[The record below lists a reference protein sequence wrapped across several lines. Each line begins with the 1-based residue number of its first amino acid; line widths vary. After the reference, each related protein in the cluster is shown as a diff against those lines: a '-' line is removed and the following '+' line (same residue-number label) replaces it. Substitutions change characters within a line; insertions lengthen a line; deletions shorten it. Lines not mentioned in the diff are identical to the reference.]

1 MQLKADDRPPH
12 VIACLTQHLSAY
24 KEYEWLETITTEM
37 IERAN
42 LLKAF
47 SEAMGVLRDTLAL
60 SGISEEFFEAQLPVR
75 RMDHC
80 SRQCSMLPKVV
91 TGLCLSAMQ
100 PESKGHVYSINL
112 YRIAIVSSVNHC
124 ISSDKSAS
132 VTCCQACK

>member
-1 MQLKADDRPPH
+1 MQLKSDDRPPH
-12 VIACLTQHLSAY
+12 VIACLTKNLSAY

-37 IERAN
+37 VDGAT

-60 SGISEEFFEAQLPVR
+60 SGISEEFFEAQLAVR
-75 RMDHC
+75 LMDHC
-80 SRQCSMLPKVV
+80 SRQCSMLLKVV

-100 PESKGHVYSINL
+100 PESRGHVYSINL
-112 YRIAIVSSVNHC
+112 YGISSSVNYC
-124 ISSDKSAS
+124 ISSGKSAS